1 MSPQLRDY
9 HDALT
14 REIELAVQLHQV
26 LADMEDAQVGQVP
39 ALEATARALVG
50 ALDEVARIRRTHA
63 DTWLRF
69 HHNTRRV
76 KRLAR

>member
-14 REIELAVQLHQV
+14 REVELAVQLHQV
-26 LADMEDAQVGQVP
+26 MTDMEDEAVRQVP

-50 ALDEVARIRRTHA
+50 TLDEVARIRRTHA

-69 HHNTRRV
+69 HHNTRHVLR
-76 KRLAR
+76 

>member
-26 LADMEDAQVGQVP
+26 MTEIECAEVRQVP
-39 ALEATARALVG
+39 ALEATARAIVG